1 MWLKILCFYIYIY
14 MQVRIIK
21 MSYKE
26 STILNY
32 KAKMLY
38 TWKARGIQLINFII
52 YLPVIRIKDYTV
64 LSSK

>member
-1 MWLKILCFYIYIY
+1 

-38 TWKARGIQLINFII
+38 TWKAHGIQLINFII
-52 YLPVIRIKDYTV
+52 YLASDK
-64 LSSK
+64 S